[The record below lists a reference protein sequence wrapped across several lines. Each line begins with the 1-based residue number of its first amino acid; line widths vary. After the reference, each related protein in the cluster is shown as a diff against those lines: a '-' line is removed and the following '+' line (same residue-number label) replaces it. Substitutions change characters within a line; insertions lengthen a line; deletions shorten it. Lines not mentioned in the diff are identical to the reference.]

1 MQERQSGTDGSELL
15 HRLSR
20 VSSEAAWTTNELRDA
35 LREGGVD
42 PDRLIRTVLADV
54 KRQLDAAPQ
63 STARPLL
70 GVLQQHTK
78 LPPSAIAEAMQVPVT
93 FLSAV
98 SRYPKV
104 VPAPWRA
111 ELARRAAHALRVEP
125 RAVLESLAQ
134 PFQYELAAS
143 RDTPYSAETVESFE
157 DILAR
162 AGMSAEVE
170 QYWRTLA
177 MDDAV

>member
-1 MQERQSGTDGSELL
+1 MEERQPGPDGSELL

-20 VSSEAAWTTNELRDA
+20 MSSVAAWTTDELRDA
-35 LREGGVD
+35 LREGGAD
-42 PDRLIRTVLADV
+42 PDRLVRAVMADV
-54 KRQLDAAPQ
+54 KRQLD
-63 STARPLL
+63 STPRPLL
-70 GVLQQHTK
+70 GVLQQHTN

-104 VPAPWRA
+104 VPATWRE
-111 ELARRAAHALRVEP
+111 ELARRAARTLRVESGV
-125 RAVLESLAQ
+125 VLESLAQ

-143 RDTPYSAETVESFE
+143 RDAPYSTETVGSYE

-162 AGMSAEVE
+162 AGMRAEVE
-170 QYWRTLA
+170 QYWRDLA
-177 MDDAV
+177 MDATV